1 MNQGVQLASLVKQP
15 FELLREIERRSASA
29 QAGGA
34 AAAAGEEWVGVG
46 FRLGDESFVADREQ
60 VKEVLMLPETMTRV
74 PGARRW
80 LLGIA
85 NLRGH
90 LLPLVD
96 VKLLLGSGRTTL
108 RRTTRVIS
116 ANHREIPAGLV
127 VEDATFGD
135 MFTGRL
141 PLTTMRIPLSALPG
155 VDFSDIREIAL
166 VFDQTETGSLFLADL
181 AWVLP
186 ANPARRATMMG
197 PVAYL
202 AAGSRPPVP

>member
-34 AAAAGEEWVGVG
+34 ASAAGEEWVGVG

-127 VEDATFGD
+127 VDEVVGFRR
-135 MFTGRL
+135 FRENE
-141 PLTTMRIPLSALPG
+141 
-155 VDFSDIREIAL
+155 FSEGNAKTVVRCERFLHGTYERGEESWPVLDLFELIE
-166 VFDQTETGSLFLADL
+166 SNLFLQ
-181 AWVLP
+181 
-186 ANPARRATMMG
+186 
-197 PVAYL
+197 
-202 AAGSRPPVP
+202 AAAE